1 MWYRGGYLGRNL
13 AAGGISLAACLLVAG
28 ASGNPRESH
37 ESSDVIKLSSP
48 EMEIRKINSELVQVG
63 QAIRSLPLVSDQPV
77 IGPRKIA
84 AERAWRASQIF
95 IENGDHLSNVRE
107 LTRYLNLVQTGEP
120 QRYLV
125 AQRQLAFSYEKAGIP
140 DRSLRAALRYI
151 GSFISQNQETANHE
165 DLIDLLRLVS
175 RLMKKSEKSARIELR
190 QLFAA
195 ITGVT
200 MPQAAKRNVLVLA
213 ARAAGSAGDLE
224 LAQKFLRD
232 PALEG
237 APSPLDGEILYLN
250 GIILAASGKL
260 DASISSF
267 KAAIAVFGGKFS
279 EKRDRA
285 RLALA
290 RVQVRKGHV
299 DLASAT
305 YSTIDEFSPSFREAL
320 YESVYALIDL
330 GRVEAARDQVVIFKK
345 QFGSSDS
352 DGRMK
357 LSRMDAWLALK
368 AGDWDGAQRAI
379 ASQRTVYKEILEFT
393 SKELAGAKP
402 VDAQGVERIYMKHAG
417 LLDAPEEID
426 RAMHISRQLSEQRES
441 LGDDR
446 GQIRQL
452 FLGLGRANLAQ
463 INPSWINAT
472 RALDILVKR
481 HLEAGHRMVGLERNL
496 LLQRLKPAERQE
508 LTASEN
514 RRNALLGKYPQIL
527 AKSEGWRRTADL
539 FDSTNRLAA
548 VNQRLM
554 ATAASL
560 SGVRYLEGTANHAS
574 SGSVTAGRTGAQAA
588 SEFGDGISALQSK
601 IYRTLELVRA
611 QQVENLSES
620 GTHRQLRRL
629 MAFYSM
635 ALFDEESMLRSA
647 RNEVADTAERLLF
660 EDFERTWRLWQQVAK
675 DEYQQLVQLDKTMKS
690 ELRRTVAEL
699 WQRDDTAVKAQEQ
712 ITSVQN
718 RLGLWVGMRR
728 QSIVGTVRERAS
740 DRIGRLDQWSADLDA
755 MRSENIRDDAHKEQ
769 LKFDAARQSARDEVM
784 NLQVGGTAT
793 WLE

>member
-1 MWYRGGYLGRNL
+1 MTSSLIRLRRYFCP
-13 AAGGISLAACLLVAG
+13 GGISLAASILLAAVPATTVD
-28 ASGNPRESH
+28 
-37 ESSDVIKLSSP
+37 SSDVIKLGSP
-48 EMEIRKINSELVQVG
+48 EMEIRKLNSDIEQVG
-63 QAIRSLPLVSDQPV
+63 QAIRSLPRVSDQPV

-84 AERAWRASQIF
+84 AERAWRASQTF
-95 IENGDHLSNVRE
+95 LDNGDHLSNVRE

-125 AQRQLAFSYEKAGIP
+125 AQRQLAFSYEKAGVA
-140 DRSLRAALRYI
+140 DKSLRAALRYI
-151 GSFISQNQETANHE
+151 GSFISQNQETANH
-165 DLIDLLRLVS
+165 DDFVDVLRLVS
-175 RLMKKSEKSARIELR
+175 RLMRKTGSAARLELR

-195 ITGVT
+195 ITGVA
-200 MPQAAKRNVLVLA
+200 MPQAARRNVLVLA
-213 ARAAGSAGDLE
+213 ARAAGSTGDLD
-224 LAQKFLRD
+224 LAQRFLRD
-232 PALEG
+232 PALKG
-237 APSPLDGEILYLN
+237 APAPLDGEIIYMN

-267 KAAIAVFGGKFS
+267 KAAVAVFGAKFS

-299 DLASAT
+299 DLAAAT
-305 YSTIDEFSPSFREAL
+305 YSAIDELSPSFREAL

-330 GRVEAARDQVVIFKK
+330 GRVEAARDQVAIFKK
-345 QFGSSDS
+345 QFGSTDTDS
-352 DGRMK
+352 RMK
-357 LSRMDAWLALK
+357 LARMDAWLALK
-368 AGDWDGAQRAI
+368 AGDFDAAQRSI
-379 ASQRTVYKEILEFT
+379 ASQRAVYKEILEFT

-402 VDAQGVERIYMKHAG
+402 VDPQSVERIFMKHVG
-417 LLDAPEEID
+417 LLDAPEEIE
-426 RAMHISRQLSEQRES
+426 RARHISRKLNDQLES
-441 LGDDR
+441 LADDR
-446 GQIRQL
+446 GEIRQL
-452 FLGLGRANLAQ
+452 FLSLGRANLSQ

-472 RALDILVKR
+472 RALDVLVKR

-508 LTASEN
+508 LAASEN

-548 VNQRLM
+548 VNQRLL
-554 ATAASL
+554 ATAAGL
-560 SGVRYLEGTANHAS
+560 AGVRYLDGVAVNHGNGGTNAS
-574 SGSVTAGRTGAQAA
+574 GATAAAEFSAGIGS
-588 SEFGDGISALQSK
+588 LQSK
-601 IYRTLELVRA
+601 IYRTLELIRA

-635 ALFDEESMLRSA
+635 ALFDEESMLRAA

-660 EDFERTWRLWQQVAK
+660 EDFERTWRLWKQVAK
-675 DEYQQLVQLDKTMKS
+675 DEYQQLVQLDKNMKM
-690 ELRRTVAEL
+690 ELGRTVGEL
-699 WQRDDTAVKAQEQ
+699 WQRDETAVKANEQ
-712 ITSVQN
+712 IASVQN
-718 RLGLWVGMRR
+718 RLGLWVGIRR
-728 QSIVGTVRERAS
+728 HAIVDTVRQRVS
-740 DRIGRLDQWSADLDA
+740 DRIGRLDQWSADIDA
-755 MRSENIRDDAHKEQ
+755 MRSENVQDDAQREQ

>member
-1 MWYRGGYLGRNL
+1 VTSSLIRYRRYLCPGGV
-13 AAGGISLAACLLVAG
+13 SLAACLLVA
-28 ASGNPRESH
+28 AVPLAQVESN
-37 ESSDVIKLSSP
+37 DVIKLGSP
-48 EMEIRKINSELVQVG
+48 ESEIRKLNSELEQVG
-63 QAIRSLPLVSDQPV
+63 QAIRSLPRVSDQPV

-84 AERAWRASQIF
+84 AERAWRASQTF
-95 IENGDHLSNVRE
+95 LDNGDHLSNVRE

-125 AQRQLAFSYEKAGIP
+125 AQRQLAVGYEKAGVF

-151 GSFISQNQETANHE
+151 GSFISQNQDTSNHD
-165 DLIDLLRLVS
+165 DLVEVLRLVS
-175 RLMKKSEKSARIELR
+175 RLMKKSETSARLELR

-195 ITGVT
+195 ITGVA
-200 MPQAAKRNVLVLA
+200 MPPSAKRNVLVLA
-213 ARAAGSAGDLE
+213 ARAAGSTGDLE
-224 LAQKFLRD
+224 LAQRFLRD
-232 PALEG
+232 PSLDG
-237 APSPLDGEILYLN
+237 APAPLDGEILYLK

-260 DASISSF
+260 EVSISSL
-267 KAAIAVFGGKFS
+267 KAAIAVYGAKFS

-299 DLASAT
+299 DLAAAT

-330 GRVEAARDQVVIFKK
+330 GRVDVARDQVAIFKK
-345 QFGSSDS
+345 QFGSTDPDS
-352 DGRMK
+352 KMK

-368 AGDWDGAQRAI
+368 AADWNGAQQSI
-379 ASQRTVYKEILEFT
+379 ASQRAVYKEILEFT

-402 VDAQGVERIYMKHAG
+402 VDSQGVERIYMKHAG
-417 LLDAPEEID
+417 LLDVPIEIE
-426 RAMHISRQLSEQRES
+426 RARHMSRKLMDQSES

-446 GQIRQL
+446 GDIRQL
-452 FLGLGRANLAQ
+452 FLSLGRANLSQ

-508 LTASEN
+508 LNASEN

-548 VNQRLM
+548 VNQRML

-560 SGVRYLEGTANHAS
+560 SGVRYLESLSTKAIVGPGEPGKAGT
-574 SGSVTAGRTGAQAA
+574 TGA
-588 SEFGDGISALQSK
+588 SELGAGIAALQSK

-675 DEYQQLVQLDKTMKS
+675 DEYQQLVQLDKHMKG
-690 ELRRTVAEL
+690 ELGRTVGEL
-699 WQRDDTAVKAQEQ
+699 WQRDDAAVKAQEQ
-712 ITSVQN
+712 VLSVQN
-718 RLGLWVGMRR
+718 RLALWVGLRR
-728 QSIVGTVRERAS
+728 NSIVETVRERVS
-740 DRIGRLDQWSADLDA
+740 ERIGRLDQWSADIDA
-755 MRSENIRDDAHKEQ
+755 MRSENVRDDAQKEQ
-769 LKFDAARQSARDEVM
+769 LRFDAARQSARDEVM
-784 NLQVGGTAT
+784 NLQVGGSTT

>member
-1 MWYRGGYLGRNL
+1 M
-13 AAGGISLAACLLVAG
+13 AAVPG
-28 ASGNPRESH
+28 ASVESN
-37 ESSDVIKLSSP
+37 EVITLGSP
-48 EMEIRKINSELVQVG
+48 EAEIRKLNSELEQVG
-63 QAIRSLPLVSDQPV
+63 QAIRSLPRVSEQPV

-84 AERAWRASQIF
+84 AERAWRASQTF
-95 IENGDHLSNVRE
+95 IENGDHLSNIRE
-107 LTRYLNLVQTGEP
+107 LTRYLNLVQTGES

-125 AQRQLAFSYEKAGIP
+125 AQRQLAFSYEKAGIA

-151 GSFISQNQETANHE
+151 GSFISQNQETANHD
-165 DLIDLLRLVS
+165 DLIEVMRLVA
-175 RLMKKSEKSARIELR
+175 RLMKKSEKSARLELQ

-200 MPQAAKRNVLVLA
+200 MPQPAKRNVLVLA
-213 ARAAGSAGDLE
+213 ARAAGSTGDLD
-224 LAQKFLRD
+224 LAQRFLRD
-232 PALEG
+232 PALDG
-237 APSPLDGEILYLN
+237 APAPLDGEILYLN
-250 GIILAASGKL
+250 GIILAASAKL
-260 DASISSF
+260 DAAISSF

-299 DLASAT
+299 DLAAAT
-305 YSTIDEFSPSFREAL
+305 YSTIDEFSKSFREAL

-330 GRVEAARDQVVIFKK
+330 GRIDAARDQIAIFKK
-345 QFGSSDS
+345 QFGSTDS
-352 DGRMK
+352 DARMK

-368 AGDWDGAQRAI
+368 AGDWDAAQRSI
-379 ASQRTVYKEILEFT
+379 SSQRTVYKEILEFT
-393 SKELAGAKP
+393 SKELSGAKP
-402 VDAQGVERIYMKHAG
+402 VDSQGVERIHLKHSG
-417 LLDAPEEID
+417 LLDAPDEID
-426 RAMHISRQLSEQRES
+426 HARHISRKLSEQLES

-446 GQIRQL
+446 GDIRQL
-452 FLGLGRANLAQ
+452 FLSLGRANLSQ
-463 INPSWINAT
+463 INPSWINST
-472 RALDILVKR
+472 RALDILVRR
-481 HLEAGHRMVGLERNL
+481 HLEAGHRLVGLERNL

-554 ATAASL
+554 AAAASL
-560 SGVRYLEGTANHAS
+560 SGVRYLEGVGSHATTGTGTT
-574 SGSVTAGRTGAQAA
+574 GSTVTTGA
-588 SEFGDGISALQSK
+588 SEFGAGISSLQSK

-635 ALFDEESMLRSA
+635 ALFDEESMLRRA

-660 EDFERTWRLWQQVAK
+660 EDFERTWRLWQQIAK
-675 DEYQQLVQLDKTMKS
+675 DEYQQLVQLDKNMKS
-690 ELRRTVAEL
+690 ELGRTVGEL
-699 WQRDDTAVKAQEQ
+699 WQQDDKAAKAQEQ
-712 ITSVQN
+712 VASVQN
-718 RLGLWVGMRR
+718 RLALWVGIRR
-728 QSIVGTVRERAS
+728 RAIVDTVRERVS
-740 DRIGRLDQWSADLDA
+740 ERVGRLDQWSADIDA
-755 MRSENIRDDAHKEQ
+755 MRSENVRDDAQKEQ
-769 LKFDAARQSARDEVM
+769 LGFDAARQSARDEVM
-784 NLQVGGTAT
+784 NLQVGGSTT